1 MKITRF
7 IHENFPNV
15 AVITKSESFN
25 NAERLKKVGASYV
38 VSKNVET
45 GLQLSHAA
53 LSSVGV
59 GSEEISSALNAFR
72 DINSEVMKDF
82 INIEEH

>member
-1 MKITRF
+1 LR
-7 IHENFPNV
+7 NFV
-15 AVITKSESFN
+15 DRGCSSRE
-25 NAERLKKVGASYV
+25 VGASYV

-45 GLQLSHAA
+45 ALQLSHAA

-59 GSEEISSALNAFR
+59 SSEEISSALNAFR

-82 INIEEH
+82 INIKEN